1 MDILFCKIRRGNRK
15 SPDNG
20 QGKERLDEM
29 NLTGKRVYHR
39 KFGDGIIT
47 EQKETTIAVAF
58 WNETK
63 MFSYP
68 DCFQTFL
75 EILDTDLKEEIQEEV
90 SHHEHTETAE
100 KKQRINELQTSIS
113 SNRHREKDKSVQI
126 KPFASVA
133 DFCQAYRMAL
143 SAEISFIRMTGGKH
157 ILLQEGKRIGRDNGQ
172 FVYLFESEDELNY
185 PEGTPVTI
193 WKGQS
198 QISGKILNC
207 EAFSVYVI
215 SELDLGAEVEMLNIS
230 AEACYLLQSV
240 SERLM
245 DLSLEPS
252 EIAQNLICNGWK
264 EIDYRNSD
272 IAKGQETAVRMS
284 LEQPITFVW
293 GPPGTG
299 KTQTLAKIAW
309 AHIDK
314 GERVLMLSYSNV
326 SVDGAILRVASL
338 KNEVFLG
345 QLVRYGFPK
354 DKRISEHPYLS
365 SYNLAINNYPDLLKR
380 RTQLQAEKKRLEK
393 NDPKLIQVEKELN
406 EIRRELRTAESQCVR
421 NAKFVATTV
430 SKAIVDKEIRNGSFD
445 VVIFDEAS
453 MATIPQIA
461 YAAKLARKN
470 FVCMGDFRQ
479 LPPIVQSS
487 KESPL
492 NADIF
497 QYCGITQ
504 AVDQGSNHKWLC
516 LLDTQYRM
524 HPEIADFA
532 GRSIYNGLLKSA
544 NGMTEKREKTVM
556 AEPFAG
562 RAMEF
567 VDLSGTMS
575 TCIKSSDDSHANV
588 LSAFVTF
595 SLALKAAQ
603 TQEVGIITPYH
614 AQSRLL
620 HAMVRDVNELEAL
633 PHTIKCATV
642 HQFQGSEED
651 VIVYDAVDCYRLP
664 FPGALIASTAGRY
677 ADRLFNVAMTRSK
690 GKFICVANG
699 SFMRNKG
706 MSENLM
712 FMQMLKSYRAT
723 APMIPE
729 IIRPDDDLEKYYFDF
744 VEKENQVDEF
754 IKDLATARREIRIDI
769 PDSPANSDINT
780 TRIAQALAEAQSR
793 GVKVFVR
800 SESKKNLHPTLKYF
814 AVENHYLTDP
824 VSLIDKTVTWFGMP
838 ESAACFK
845 IEGRTSAI
853 NNRPCIRF
861 WGTHTAKILYGLL
874 EMSQVMDQAKTVE
887 KDAQGTLITD
897 KLSDYV
903 LAHKKCPVCGKPMQL
918 KKSRNQ
924 KYFLSCSGYPSCK
937 HTEFVETEFVEEY
950 FYHKGNKN
958 GMLCPRCGCSLEAR
972 ISRYGIYVQCCGGK
986 RHKYGLD
993 EI

>member
-1 MDILFCKIRRGNRK
+1 MFCKIRQGNRK

-29 NLTGKRVYHR
+29 DLTGKRVHHR
-39 KFGDGIIT
+39 SFGDGVIT
-47 EQKETTIAVAF
+47 EQKKTTIVVTFRDGA
-58 WNETK
+58 K

-68 DCFQTFL
+68 GCFQTYL
-75 EILDTDLKEEIQEEV
+75 KILDTDLKEDVQEVV
-90 SHHEHTETAE
+90 SQHEHAETAE
-100 KKQRINELQTSIS
+100 RKQRINELQTSIS
-113 SNRHREKDKSVQI
+113 SNRRQEKDKSVQI

-172 FVYLFESEDELNY
+172 FVYLLESEDELNY

-207 EAFSVYVI
+207 EAFSVYLI

-240 SERLM
+240 PERLM

-252 EIAQNLICNGWK
+252 EIAQDLICNGLK

-314 GERVLMLSYSNV
+314 GEHVLMLSYSNV
-326 SVDGAILRVASL
+326 SVDGAILRVTSL
-338 KNEVFLG
+338 KNDVFPG

-406 EIRRELRTAESQCVR
+406 EIRRELRAAESQCVR

-430 SKAIVDKEIRNGSFD
+430 SKAIVDKEIRNGAFD

-603 TQEVGIITPYH
+603 TQKVGIITPYH

-633 PHTIKCATV
+633 PHAIKCATV

-664 FPGALIASTAGRY
+664 FPGALIASTAGLY

-754 IKDLATARREIRIDI
+754 IKDLATARREVRIDI

-800 SESKKNLHPTLKYF
+800 AESKKNLHPTLKYF

-824 VSLIDKTVTWFGMP
+824 IALIDKTVTWFGMP

-845 IEGRTSAI
+845 IEGRASAI

-887 KDAQGTLITD
+887 KDAQGNLITD

-903 LAHKKCPVCGKPMQL
+903 LAHKKCPVCGKTMQL

>member
-1 MDILFCKIRRGNRK
+1 MFCKIRQGNRK

-29 NLTGKRVYHR
+29 DLTGKRVHHR
-39 KFGDGIIT
+39 SFGDGVIT
-47 EQKETTIAVAF
+47 EQKKTTIVVTFRDGA
-58 WNETK
+58 K

-68 DCFQTFL
+68 GCFQTYL
-75 EILDTDLKEEIQEEV
+75 KILDTDLKEDVQEVV
-90 SHHEHTETAE
+90 SQHEHAETAE
-100 KKQRINELQTSIS
+100 RKQRINELQTSIS
-113 SNRHREKDKSVQI
+113 SNRRREKDKSVQI

-172 FVYLFESEDELNY
+172 FVYLLESEDELNY

-207 EAFSVYVI
+207 EAFSVYLI

-252 EIAQNLICNGWK
+252 EIAQDLIRNGLK

-326 SVDGAILRVASL
+326 SVDGAILRVTSL
-338 KNEVFLG
+338 KNDVFPG

-365 SYNLAINNYPDLLKR
+365 SYNLAINNYPDRLKR
-380 RTQLQAEKKRLEK
+380 RTQLQAEKKSLEK

-406 EIRRELRTAESQCVR
+406 EIRRELRAAESQCVR

-430 SKAIVDKEIRNGSFD
+430 SKAIVDKEIRNGAFD

-633 PHTIKCATV
+633 PHAIKCATV

-754 IKDLATARREIRIDI
+754 IKDLATARREVRIDI

-800 SESKKNLHPTLKYF
+800 AESKKNLHPTLKYF

-824 VSLIDKTVTWFGMP
+824 IALIDKTVTWFGMP

-887 KDAQGTLITD
+887 KDAQGNLITD

-958 GMLCPRCGCSLEAR
+958 GMLCPRCGCSLEAK

>member
-1 MDILFCKIRRGNRK
+1 MD
-15 SPDNG
+15 
-20 QGKERLDEM
+20 
-29 NLTGKRVYHR
+29 LTGKRVHHR
-39 KFGDGIIT
+39 SFGDGVIT
-47 EQKETTIAVAF
+47 EQKKTTIVVTFRDGA
-58 WNETK
+58 K

-68 DCFQTFL
+68 GCFQTYL
-75 EILDTDLKEEIQEEV
+75 KILDTDLKEDVQEVV
-90 SHHEHTETAE
+90 SQHEHAETAE
-100 KKQRINELQTSIS
+100 RKQRINELQTSIS
-113 SNRHREKDKSVQI
+113 SNRRQEKDKSVQI

-157 ILLQEGKRIGRDNGQ
+157 ILLQEGKRIGRDNGR
-172 FVYLFESEDELNY
+172 FVYLLESEDELNY

-198 QISGKILNC
+198 QISGKILNG
-207 EAFSVYVI
+207 EAFSVYLI
-215 SELDLGAEVEMLNIS
+215 SELDLGAEVEMLDIS

-252 EIAQNLICNGWK
+252 EIAQDLICNGLK

-326 SVDGAILRVASL
+326 SVDGAILRVTSL
-338 KNEVFLG
+338 KNDVFPG

-354 DKRISEHPYLS
+354 DKKISEHPYLS

-430 SKAIVDKEIRNGSFD
+430 SKAIVDKEIRNGAFD

-633 PHTIKCATV
+633 PHAIKCATV

-712 FMQMLKSYRAT
+712 FMQMLKSYRTT

-729 IIRPDDDLEKYYFDF
+729 IICPNDDLEKYYFDF

-754 IKDLATARREIRIDI
+754 IKDLATARREVRIDI

-800 SESKKNLHPTLKYF
+800 AESKKNLHPTLKYF

-824 VSLIDKTVTWFGMP
+824 IALIDKTVTWFGMP

-874 EMSQVMDQAKTVE
+874 EMSHVMDQAKTVE
-887 KDAQGTLITD
+887 KDAQGNLITD

-958 GMLCPRCGCSLEAR
+958 GMLCPRCGCSLEAK

>member
-1 MDILFCKIRRGNRK
+1 MFCKIRQGNRK

-29 NLTGKRVYHR
+29 DLTGKRVHHR
-39 KFGDGIIT
+39 SFGDGVIT
-47 EQKETTIAVAF
+47 EQKKTTIVVTFRDGA
-58 WNETK
+58 K

-68 DCFQTFL
+68 GCFQTYL
-75 EILDTDLKEEIQEEV
+75 KILDTDLKEDVQEVV
-90 SHHEHTETAE
+90 SQHEHAETAE
-100 KKQRINELQTSIS
+100 RKQRINELQTSIS
-113 SNRHREKDKSVQI
+113 LNRRQEKDKSVQI

-172 FVYLFESEDELNY
+172 FVYLLESEDELNY

-207 EAFSVYVI
+207 EAFSVYLI

-252 EIAQNLICNGWK
+252 EIAQDLICNGLK

-326 SVDGAILRVASL
+326 SVDGAILRVTSL
-338 KNEVFLG
+338 KNDVFPG

-406 EIRRELRTAESQCVR
+406 EIRRELRAAESQCVR

-430 SKAIVDKEIRNGSFD
+430 SKAIVDKEIRNGAFD

-633 PHTIKCATV
+633 PHAIKCATV

-729 IIRPDDDLEKYYFDF
+729 IIRPNDDLEKYYFDF

-754 IKDLATARREIRIDI
+754 IKDLATARREVRIDI

-800 SESKKNLHPTLKYF
+800 AESKKNLHPTLKYF

-824 VSLIDKTVTWFGMP
+824 IALIDKTVTWFGMP

-887 KDAQGTLITD
+887 KDAQGNLITD

-958 GMLCPRCGCSLEAR
+958 GMLCPRCGCSLEAK

>member
-1 MDILFCKIRRGNRK
+1 MD
-15 SPDNG
+15 
-20 QGKERLDEM
+20 
-29 NLTGKRVYHR
+29 LTGKRVHHR
-39 KFGDGIIT
+39 SFGDGVIT
-47 EQKETTIAVAF
+47 EQKKTTIVVTFRDGA
-58 WNETK
+58 K

-68 DCFQTFL
+68 GCFQTYL
-75 EILDTDLKEEIQEEV
+75 KILDTDLKEDVQEVV
-90 SHHEHTETAE
+90 SQHEHAETAE
-100 KKQRINELQTSIS
+100 RKQRINELQTSIS
-113 SNRHREKDKSVQI
+113 SNRRQEKDKSVQI

-172 FVYLFESEDELNY
+172 FVYLLESEDELNY

-207 EAFSVYVI
+207 EAFSVYLI

-252 EIAQNLICNGWK
+252 EIAQDLICNGLK

-326 SVDGAILRVASL
+326 SVDGAILRVTSL
-338 KNEVFLG
+338 KNDVFPG

-406 EIRRELRTAESQCVR
+406 EIRRELRAAESQCVR

-430 SKAIVDKEIRNGSFD
+430 SKAIVDKEIRNGAFD

-544 NGMTEKREKTVM
+544 DGMTEKREKTVM

-633 PHTIKCATV
+633 PHAIKCATV

-729 IIRPDDDLEKYYFDF
+729 IIRPNDDLEKYYFDF

-754 IKDLATARREIRIDI
+754 IKDLATARREVRIDI

-800 SESKKNLHPTLKYF
+800 AESKKNLHPTLKYF

-824 VSLIDKTVTWFGMP
+824 IALIDKTVTWFGMP

-887 KDAQGTLITD
+887 KDAQGNLITD

-958 GMLCPRCGCSLEAR
+958 GMLCPRCGCSLEAK

>member
-1 MDILFCKIRRGNRK
+1 MFCKIRQGNRK

-29 NLTGKRVYHR
+29 DLTGKRVHHR
-39 KFGDGIIT
+39 SFGDGVIT
-47 EQKETTIAVAF
+47 EQKKTTIVVTFRDGA
-58 WNETK
+58 K

-68 DCFQTFL
+68 GCFQTYL
-75 EILDTDLKEEIQEEV
+75 KILDTDLKEDVQEVV
-90 SHHEHTETAE
+90 SQHEHAETAE
-100 KKQRINELQTSIS
+100 RKQRINELQTSIS
-113 SNRHREKDKSVQI
+113 SNRRQEKDKSVQI

-172 FVYLFESEDELNY
+172 FVYLLESEDELNY

-207 EAFSVYVI
+207 EAFSVYLI

-252 EIAQNLICNGWK
+252 GIAQDLICNGLK

-326 SVDGAILRVASL
+326 SVDGAILRVTSL
-338 KNEVFLG
+338 KNDVFPG

-406 EIRRELRTAESQCVR
+406 EIRRELRAAESQCVR

-430 SKAIVDKEIRNGSFD
+430 SKAIVDKEIRNGAFD

-633 PHTIKCATV
+633 PHAIKCATV

-729 IIRPDDDLEKYYFDF
+729 IIRPNDDLEKYYFDF

-754 IKDLATARREIRIDI
+754 IKDLATARREVRIDI

-780 TRIAQALAEAQSR
+780 TRIAQALAEAQSC

-800 SESKKNLHPTLKYF
+800 AESKKNLHPMLKYF

-824 VSLIDKTVTWFGMP
+824 IALIDKTVTWFGMP

-887 KDAQGTLITD
+887 KDAQGNLITD

-958 GMLCPRCGCSLEAR
+958 GMLCPRCGCSLEAK

>member
-1 MDILFCKIRRGNRK
+1 MD
-15 SPDNG
+15 
-20 QGKERLDEM
+20 
-29 NLTGKRVYHR
+29 LTGKRVHHR
-39 KFGDGIIT
+39 SFGDGVIT
-47 EQKETTIAVAF
+47 EQKKTTIVVTFRDGA
-58 WNETK
+58 K

-68 DCFQTFL
+68 GCFQTYL
-75 EILDTDLKEEIQEEV
+75 KILDTDLKEDVQEVV
-90 SHHEHTETAE
+90 SQHEHAETAE
-100 KKQRINELQTSIS
+100 RKQRINELQTSIS
-113 SNRHREKDKSVQI
+113 SNRRQEKDKSVQI

-172 FVYLFESEDELNY
+172 FVYLLESEDELNY

-207 EAFSVYVI
+207 EAFSVYLI

-252 EIAQNLICNGWK
+252 EIAQDLICNGLK

-326 SVDGAILRVASL
+326 SVDGAILRVTSL
-338 KNEVFLG
+338 KNDVFPG

-406 EIRRELRTAESQCVR
+406 EIRRELRAAESQCVR

-430 SKAIVDKEIRNGSFD
+430 SKAIVDKEIRNGAFD

-633 PHTIKCATV
+633 PHAIKCATV

-729 IIRPDDDLEKYYFDF
+729 IIRPNDDLEKYYFDF

-754 IKDLATARREIRIDI
+754 IKDLATARREVRIDI

-800 SESKKNLHPTLKYF
+800 AESKKNLHPTLKYF

-824 VSLIDKTVTWFGMP
+824 VALIDKTVTWFGMP

-845 IEGRTSAI
+845 IEGRISAI

-887 KDAQGTLITD
+887 KDAQGNLITD

-958 GMLCPRCGCSLEAR
+958 GMLCPRCGCSLEAK

>member
-1 MDILFCKIRRGNRK
+1 MD
-15 SPDNG
+15 
-20 QGKERLDEM
+20 
-29 NLTGKRVYHR
+29 LTGKRVHHR
-39 KFGDGIIT
+39 SFGDGVIT
-47 EQKETTIAVAF
+47 EQKKTTIVVTFRDGA
-58 WNETK
+58 K

-68 DCFQTFL
+68 GCFQTYL
-75 EILDTDLKEEIQEEV
+75 KILDTDLKEDVQEVV
-90 SHHEHTETAE
+90 SQHEHAETAE
-100 KKQRINELQTSIS
+100 RKQRINELQTSIS
-113 SNRHREKDKSVQI
+113 SNRRQEKDKSVQI

-172 FVYLFESEDELNY
+172 FVYLLESEDELNY

-207 EAFSVYVI
+207 EAFSVYLI

-252 EIAQNLICNGWK
+252 EIAQDLICNGLK

-326 SVDGAILRVASL
+326 SVDGAILRVTSL
-338 KNEVFLG
+338 KNDVFPG

-406 EIRRELRTAESQCVR
+406 EIRRELRAAESQCVR

-430 SKAIVDKEIRNGSFD
+430 SKAIVDKEIRNGAFD

-575 TCIKSSDDSHANV
+575 TCTKSSDDSHANV

-633 PHTIKCATV
+633 PHAIKCATV

-729 IIRPDDDLEKYYFDF
+729 IIRPNDDLEKYYFDF

-754 IKDLATARREIRIDI
+754 IKDLATARREVRIDI

-800 SESKKNLHPTLKYF
+800 AESKKNLHPTLKYF

-824 VSLIDKTVTWFGMP
+824 IALIDKTVTWFGMP

-887 KDAQGTLITD
+887 KDAQGNLITD

-958 GMLCPRCGCSLEAR
+958 GMLCPRCGCSLEAK

>member
-1 MDILFCKIRRGNRK
+1 MFCKIRQDNRK

-29 NLTGKRVYHR
+29 DLTGKRVHHR
-39 KFGDGIIT
+39 SFGDGVIT
-47 EQKETTIAVAF
+47 EQKKTTIVVTFRDGA
-58 WNETK
+58 K

-68 DCFQTFL
+68 GCFQTYL
-75 EILDTDLKEEIQEEV
+75 KILDTDLKEDVQEVV
-90 SHHEHTETAE
+90 SQHEHAKTAE
-100 KKQRINELQTSIS
+100 RKQRINELQTSIS
-113 SNRHREKDKSVQI
+113 SNRRQEKDKSVQI

-157 ILLQEGKRIGRDNGQ
+157 IFLQEGKRIGRDNGQ
-172 FVYLFESEDELNY
+172 FVYLLESEDELNY

-207 EAFSVYVI
+207 EAFSVYLI

-252 EIAQNLICNGWK
+252 EIAQDLICNGLK

-326 SVDGAILRVASL
+326 SVDGAILRVTSL
-338 KNEVFLG
+338 KNDVFPG

-406 EIRRELRTAESQCVR
+406 EIRRELRAAESQCVR

-430 SKAIVDKEIRNGSFD
+430 SKAIVDKEIRNGAFD

-461 YAAKLARKN
+461 YAAKLARRN

-633 PHTIKCATV
+633 PHAIKCATV

-729 IIRPDDDLEKYYFDF
+729 IIRPNDDLEKYYFDF

-754 IKDLATARREIRIDI
+754 IKDLATARREVRIDI

-800 SESKKNLHPTLKYF
+800 AESKKNLHPTLKYF

-824 VSLIDKTVTWFGMP
+824 IALIDKTVTWFGMP

-845 IEGRTSAI
+845 IEGRISAI

-887 KDAQGTLITD
+887 KDAQGNLITD

-958 GMLCPRCGCSLEAR
+958 GMLCPRCGCSLEAK

>member
-1 MDILFCKIRRGNRK
+1 MD
-15 SPDNG
+15 
-20 QGKERLDEM
+20 
-29 NLTGKRVYHR
+29 LTGKRVHHR
-39 KFGDGIIT
+39 SFGDGVIT
-47 EQKETTIAVAF
+47 EQKKTTIVVTFRDGA
-58 WNETK
+58 K

-68 DCFQTFL
+68 GCFQTYL
-75 EILDTDLKEEIQEEV
+75 KILDTDLKEDVQEVV
-90 SHHEHTETAE
+90 SQHEHAETAE
-100 KKQRINELQTSIS
+100 RKQRINELQTSIS
-113 SNRHREKDKSVQI
+113 SNRRQEKDKSVQI

-172 FVYLFESEDELNY
+172 FVYLLESEDELNY
-185 PEGTPVTI
+185 PEETPVTI

-207 EAFSVYVI
+207 EAFSVYLI

-252 EIAQNLICNGWK
+252 EIAQDLICNGLK

-326 SVDGAILRVASL
+326 SVDGAILRVTSL
-338 KNEVFLG
+338 KNDVFPG

-406 EIRRELRTAESQCVR
+406 EIRRELRAAESQCVR

-430 SKAIVDKEIRNGSFD
+430 SKAIVDKEIRNGAFD

-633 PHTIKCATV
+633 PHAIKCATV

-729 IIRPDDDLEKYYFDF
+729 IIRPNDDLEKYYFDF

-754 IKDLATARREIRIDI
+754 IKDLATARREVRIDI

-800 SESKKNLHPTLKYF
+800 AESKKNLHPTLKYF

-824 VSLIDKTVTWFGMP
+824 IALIDKTVTWFGMP

-887 KDAQGTLITD
+887 KDAQGNLITD

-958 GMLCPRCGCSLEAR
+958 GMLCPRCGCSLEAK

>member
-1 MDILFCKIRRGNRK
+1 
-15 SPDNG
+15 
-20 QGKERLDEM
+20 
-29 NLTGKRVYHR
+29 
-39 KFGDGIIT
+39 
-47 EQKETTIAVAF
+47 
-58 WNETK
+58 

-68 DCFQTFL
+68 GCFQTYL
-75 EILDTDLKEEIQEEV
+75 KILDTDLKEDVQEVV
-90 SHHEHTETAE
+90 SQHEHAETAE
-100 KKQRINELQTSIS
+100 RKQRINELQTSIS
-113 SNRHREKDKSVQI
+113 SNRRQEKDKSVQI

-172 FVYLFESEDELNY
+172 FVYLLESEDELNY

-207 EAFSVYVI
+207 EAFSVYLI
-215 SELDLGAEVEMLNIS
+215 SELDLGAEVEMLDIS

-252 EIAQNLICNGWK
+252 EIAQDLICNGLK

-326 SVDGAILRVASL
+326 SVDGAILRVTSL
-338 KNEVFLG
+338 KNDVFPG

-430 SKAIVDKEIRNGSFD
+430 SKAIVDKEIRNGAFD

-633 PHTIKCATV
+633 PHAIKCATV

-754 IKDLATARREIRIDI
+754 IKDLATARREVRIDI

-800 SESKKNLHPTLKYF
+800 AESKKNLHPTLKYF

-824 VSLIDKTVTWFGMP
+824 VTLIDKTVTWFGMP

-887 KDAQGTLITD
+887 KDAQGNLITD

-958 GMLCPRCGCSLEAR
+958 GMLCPRCGCSLEAK

>member
-1 MDILFCKIRRGNRK
+1 MD
-15 SPDNG
+15 
-20 QGKERLDEM
+20 
-29 NLTGKRVYHR
+29 LTGKRVHHR
-39 KFGDGIIT
+39 SFGDGVIT
-47 EQKETTIAVAF
+47 EQKKTTIVVTFRDGA
-58 WNETK
+58 K

-68 DCFQTFL
+68 GCFQTYL
-75 EILDTDLKEEIQEEV
+75 KILDTDLKEDVQEVV
-90 SHHEHTETAE
+90 SQHEHAETAE
-100 KKQRINELQTSIS
+100 RKQRINELQTSIS
-113 SNRHREKDKSVQI
+113 SNRRQEKDKSVQI

-172 FVYLFESEDELNY
+172 FVYLLESEDELNY

-207 EAFSVYVI
+207 EAFSVYLI

-252 EIAQNLICNGWK
+252 EIAQDLICNGLK

-326 SVDGAILRVASL
+326 SVDGAILRVTSL
-338 KNEVFLG
+338 KNDVFPG

-406 EIRRELRTAESQCVR
+406 EIRRELRAAESQCVR

-430 SKAIVDKEIRNGSFD
+430 SKAIVDKEIRNGAFD

-562 RAMEF
+562 HAMEF

-729 IIRPDDDLEKYYFDF
+729 IIRPDDDLEKYYLDF

-754 IKDLATARREIRIDI
+754 IKDLATARREVRIDI

-800 SESKKNLHPTLKYF
+800 AESKKNLHPTLKYF

-824 VSLIDKTVTWFGMP
+824 VALIDKTVTWFGMP

-887 KDAQGTLITD
+887 KDAQGNLITD

-958 GMLCPRCGCSLEAR
+958 GMLCPRCGCSLEAK

>member
-1 MDILFCKIRRGNRK
+1 MFCKIRQGNRK

-29 NLTGKRVYHR
+29 DLTGKRVHHR
-39 KFGDGIIT
+39 SFGDGVIT
-47 EQKETTIAVAF
+47 EQKKTTIVMTFRDGA
-58 WNETK
+58 K

-68 DCFQTFL
+68 GCFQTYL
-75 EILDTDLKEEIQEEV
+75 KILDTDLKEDVQEVV
-90 SHHEHTETAE
+90 SQHEHAETAE
-100 KKQRINELQTSIS
+100 RKQRINELQTSIS
-113 SNRHREKDKSVQI
+113 SNRRQEKDKSVQI

-172 FVYLFESEDELNY
+172 FVYLLESEDELNY

-198 QISGKILNC
+198 QVSGKILNC
-207 EAFSVYVI
+207 EAFSVYLI

-252 EIAQNLICNGWK
+252 EIAQDLICNGLK

-326 SVDGAILRVASL
+326 SVDGAILRVTSL
-338 KNEVFLG
+338 KNDVFPG

-393 NDPKLIQVEKELN
+393 NDPKLIQVEKEFN
-406 EIRRELRTAESQCVR
+406 EIRRELRAAESQCVR

-430 SKAIVDKEIRNGSFD
+430 SKAIVDKEIRNGAFD

-633 PHTIKCATV
+633 PHAIKCATV

-729 IIRPDDDLEKYYFDF
+729 IIRPNDDLEKYYFDF

-754 IKDLATARREIRIDI
+754 IKDLATARREVRIDI

-800 SESKKNLHPTLKYF
+800 AESKKNLHPTLKYF

-824 VSLIDKTVTWFGMP
+824 IALIDKTVTWFGMP

-887 KDAQGTLITD
+887 KDAQGNLITD

-958 GMLCPRCGCSLEAR
+958 GMLCPRCGCSLEAK

>member
-1 MDILFCKIRRGNRK
+1 MFCKIRQGNRK

-29 NLTGKRVYHR
+29 DLTGKRVHHR
-39 KFGDGIIT
+39 SFGDGVIT
-47 EQKETTIAVAF
+47 EQKKTTIVVTFRDGA
-58 WNETK
+58 K

-68 DCFQTFL
+68 GCFQTYL
-75 EILDTDLKEEIQEEV
+75 KILDTDLKEDVQEVV
-90 SHHEHTETAE
+90 SQHEHAETAE
-100 KKQRINELQTSIS
+100 RKQRINELQTSIS
-113 SNRHREKDKSVQI
+113 SNRRQEKDKSVQI
-126 KPFASVA
+126 KPFAPVA

-172 FVYLFESEDELNY
+172 FVYLLESEDELNY

-207 EAFSVYVI
+207 EAFSVYLI

-252 EIAQNLICNGWK
+252 EIAQDLICNGLK

-272 IAKGQETAVRMS
+272 IAKGQEIAVRMS

-299 KTQTLAKIAW
+299 KTQTLAEIAW

-326 SVDGAILRVASL
+326 SVDGAILRVTSL
-338 KNEVFLG
+338 KNDVFPG

-406 EIRRELRTAESQCVR
+406 EIRRELRAAESQCVR

-633 PHTIKCATV
+633 PHAIKCATV

-729 IIRPDDDLEKYYFDF
+729 IIRPNDDLEKYYFDF

-754 IKDLATARREIRIDI
+754 IKDLATARREVRIDI

-800 SESKKNLHPTLKYF
+800 AESKKNLHPTLKYF

-824 VSLIDKTVTWFGMP
+824 IALIDKTVTWFGMP

-887 KDAQGTLITD
+887 KDAQGNLITD

-958 GMLCPRCGCSLEAR
+958 GMLCPRCGCSLEAK

>member
-1 MDILFCKIRRGNRK
+1 MFCKIRQGNRK

-29 NLTGKRVYHR
+29 DLTGKRVHHR
-39 KFGDGIIT
+39 SFGDGVIT
-47 EQKETTIAVAF
+47 EQKKTTIVVTFRDGA
-58 WNETK
+58 K

-68 DCFQTFL
+68 GCFQTYL
-75 EILDTDLKEEIQEEV
+75 KILDTDLKEDVQEVV
-90 SHHEHTETAE
+90 SQHEHAETAE
-100 KKQRINELQTSIS
+100 RKQRINELQTSIS
-113 SNRHREKDKSVQI
+113 SNRRQEKDKSVQI

-157 ILLQEGKRIGRDNGQ
+157 ILLQEGKRIGRDNGR
-172 FVYLFESEDELNY
+172 FVYLLESEDELNY

-198 QISGKILNC
+198 QISGKILNG
-207 EAFSVYVI
+207 EAFSVYLI
-215 SELDLGAEVEMLNIS
+215 SELDLGAEVEMLDIS

-252 EIAQNLICNGWK
+252 EIAQDLICNGLK

-326 SVDGAILRVASL
+326 SVDGAILRVTSL
-338 KNEVFLG
+338 KNDVFPG

-430 SKAIVDKEIRNGSFD
+430 SKAIVDKEIRNGAFD

-633 PHTIKCATV
+633 PHAIKCATV

-712 FMQMLKSYRAT
+712 FMQMLKSYRTT

-729 IIRPDDDLEKYYFDF
+729 IICPNDDLEKYYFDF

-754 IKDLATARREIRIDI
+754 IKDLATARREVRIDI

-800 SESKKNLHPTLKYF
+800 AESKKNLHPTLKYF

-824 VSLIDKTVTWFGMP
+824 IALIDKTVTWFGMP

-861 WGTHTAKILYGLL
+861 WGTRTAKILYGLL
-874 EMSQVMDQAKTVE
+874 EMSHVMDQAKTVE
-887 KDAQGTLITD
+887 KDAQGNLITD

-958 GMLCPRCGCSLEAR
+958 GMLCPRCGCSLEAK

>member
-1 MDILFCKIRRGNRK
+1 MD
-15 SPDNG
+15 
-20 QGKERLDEM
+20 
-29 NLTGKRVYHR
+29 LTGKRVHHR
-39 KFGDGIIT
+39 SFGDGVIT
-47 EQKETTIAVAF
+47 EQKKTTIVVTFRDEA
-58 WNETK
+58 K

-68 DCFQTFL
+68 DCFQTYL
-75 EILDTDLKEEIQEEV
+75 KILDTDLKEDVQEVV
-90 SHHEHTETAE
+90 SQHEHAETAE
-100 KKQRINELQTSIS
+100 RKQRINELQTSIS
-113 SNRHREKDKSVQI
+113 SNRRQEKDKSVQI

-172 FVYLFESEDELNY
+172 FVYLLESEDELNY

-207 EAFSVYVI
+207 EAFSVYLI

-252 EIAQNLICNGWK
+252 EIAQDLICNGLK

-326 SVDGAILRVASL
+326 SVDGAILRVTSL
-338 KNEVFLG
+338 KNDVFPG

-406 EIRRELRTAESQCVR
+406 EIRRELRAAESQCVR

-430 SKAIVDKEIRNGSFD
+430 SKAIVDKEIRNGAFD

-633 PHTIKCATV
+633 PHAIKCATV

-729 IIRPDDDLEKYYFDF
+729 IIRPNDDLEKYYFDF

-754 IKDLATARREIRIDI
+754 IKDLATARREVRIDI

-800 SESKKNLHPTLKYF
+800 AESKKNLHPTLKYF

-824 VSLIDKTVTWFGMP
+824 VTLIDKTVTWFGMP

-887 KDAQGTLITD
+887 KDAQGNLITD

-958 GMLCPRCGCSLEAR
+958 GMLCPRCGCSLEAK

>member
-1 MDILFCKIRRGNRK
+1 MFCKIRQGNRK

-29 NLTGKRVYHR
+29 DLTGKRVHHR
-39 KFGDGIIT
+39 SFGDGVIT
-47 EQKETTIAVAF
+47 EQKKTTIVVTFRDGA
-58 WNETK
+58 K

-68 DCFQTFL
+68 GCFQTYL
-75 EILDTDLKEEIQEEV
+75 KILDTDLKEDVQEVV
-90 SHHEHTETAE
+90 SQHEHAETAE
-100 KKQRINELQTSIS
+100 RKQRINELQTSIS
-113 SNRHREKDKSVQI
+113 SNRRQEKDKSVQI

-157 ILLQEGKRIGRDNGQ
+157 ILLQEGKRIGRDNGR
-172 FVYLFESEDELNY
+172 FVYLLESEDELNY

-198 QISGKILNC
+198 QISGKILNG
-207 EAFSVYVI
+207 EAFSVYLI
-215 SELDLGAEVEMLNIS
+215 SELDLGAEVEMLDIS

-252 EIAQNLICNGWK
+252 EIAQDLICNGLK

-326 SVDGAILRVASL
+326 SVDGAILRVTSL
-338 KNEVFLG
+338 KNDVFPG

-430 SKAIVDKEIRNGSFD
+430 SKAIVDKEIRNGAFD

-633 PHTIKCATV
+633 PHAIKCATV

-712 FMQMLKSYRAT
+712 FMQMLKSYRTT

-729 IIRPDDDLEKYYFDF
+729 IICPNDDLEKYYFDF
-744 VEKENQVDEF
+744 VEKENQVDGF
-754 IKDLATARREIRIDI
+754 IKDLATARREVRIDI

-800 SESKKNLHPTLKYF
+800 AESKKNLHPTLKYF

-824 VSLIDKTVTWFGMP
+824 IALIDKTVTWFGMP

-874 EMSQVMDQAKTVE
+874 EMSHVMDQAKTVE
-887 KDAQGTLITD
+887 KDAQGNLITD

-958 GMLCPRCGCSLEAR
+958 GMLCPRCGCSLEAK

>member
-1 MDILFCKIRRGNRK
+1 MFCKIRQGNRK

-29 NLTGKRVYHR
+29 DLTGKRVHHR
-39 KFGDGIIT
+39 SFGDGVIT
-47 EQKETTIAVAF
+47 EQKKTTIVVTF
-58 WNETK
+58 RDGSK

-68 DCFQTFL
+68 GCFQTYL
-75 EILDTDLKEEIQEEV
+75 KILDTDLKEDVQEVV
-90 SHHEHTETAE
+90 SQHEHAETAE
-100 KKQRINELQTSIS
+100 RKQRINELQTSIS
-113 SNRHREKDKSVQI
+113 SNRRQEKDKSVQI

-172 FVYLFESEDELNY
+172 FVYLLESEDELNY

-207 EAFSVYVI
+207 EAFSVYLI

-252 EIAQNLICNGWK
+252 EIAQNLICNGLK

-326 SVDGAILRVASL
+326 SVDGAILRVTSL
-338 KNEVFLG
+338 KNDVFPG

-406 EIRRELRTAESQCVR
+406 EIRRELRAAESQCVR

-430 SKAIVDKEIRNGSFD
+430 SKAIVDKEIRNGAFD

-633 PHTIKCATV
+633 PHAIKCATV

-729 IIRPDDDLEKYYFDF
+729 IIRPNDDLEKYYFDF

-754 IKDLATARREIRIDI
+754 IKDLATARREVRIDI

-800 SESKKNLHPTLKYF
+800 AESKKNLHPTLKYF

-824 VSLIDKTVTWFGMP
+824 IALIDKTVTWFGMP

-874 EMSQVMDQAKTVE
+874 EMSHVMDQAKTVE
-887 KDAQGTLITD
+887 KDAQGNLITD

-958 GMLCPRCGCSLEAR
+958 GMLCPRCGCSLEAK

-993 EI
+993 GI

>member
-1 MDILFCKIRRGNRK
+1 MFCKIRQGNRK

-29 NLTGKRVYHR
+29 DLTGKRVHHR
-39 KFGDGIIT
+39 SFGDGVIT
-47 EQKETTIAVAF
+47 EQKKTTIVVTFRDGA
-58 WNETK
+58 K

-68 DCFQTFL
+68 DCFQTYL
-75 EILDTDLKEEIQEEV
+75 KILDTDLKEDVQEVV
-90 SHHEHTETAE
+90 SQHEHAETAE
-100 KKQRINELQTSIS
+100 RKQRINELQTSIS
-113 SNRHREKDKSVQI
+113 SNRRQEKDKSVQI

-172 FVYLFESEDELNY
+172 FVYLLESEDELNY

-207 EAFSVYVI
+207 EAFSVYLI

-252 EIAQNLICNGWK
+252 EIAQDLICNGLK

-326 SVDGAILRVASL
+326 SVDGAILRVTSL
-338 KNEVFLG
+338 KNDVFPG

-406 EIRRELRTAESQCVR
+406 EIRRELRAAESQCVR

-430 SKAIVDKEIRNGSFD
+430 SKAIVDKEIRNGAFD

-712 FMQMLKSYRAT
+712 FTQMLKSYRAT

-729 IIRPDDDLEKYYFDF
+729 IIRPDDDLEQYYLDF

-800 SESKKNLHPTLKYF
+800 AESKKNLHPTLKYF

-824 VSLIDKTVTWFGMP
+824 VALIDKTVTWFGMP

-845 IEGRTSAI
+845 IEGRISAI

-887 KDAQGTLITD
+887 KDAQGNLITD

-958 GMLCPRCGCSLEAR
+958 GMLCPRCGCSLEAK

>member
-1 MDILFCKIRRGNRK
+1 MFCKIRQGNRK

-29 NLTGKRVYHR
+29 DLTGKRVHHR
-39 KFGDGIIT
+39 SFGDGVIT
-47 EQKETTIAVAF
+47 EQKKTTIVVTFRDGA
-58 WNETK
+58 K

-68 DCFQTFL
+68 GCFQTYL
-75 EILDTDLKEEIQEEV
+75 KILDTDLKEDVQEVV
-90 SHHEHTETAE
+90 SQHEHAETAE
-100 KKQRINELQTSIS
+100 RKQRINELQTSIS
-113 SNRHREKDKSVQI
+113 SNRRQEKDKSVQI

-157 ILLQEGKRIGRDNGQ
+157 ILLQEGKRIGRDNGR
-172 FVYLFESEDELNY
+172 FVYLLESEDELNY

-198 QISGKILNC
+198 QISGKILNG
-207 EAFSVYVI
+207 EAFSVYLI
-215 SELDLGAEVEMLNIS
+215 SELDLGAEVEMLDIS

-252 EIAQNLICNGWK
+252 EIAQDLICNGLK

-326 SVDGAILRVASL
+326 SVDGAILRVTSL
-338 KNEVFLG
+338 KNDVFPG

-430 SKAIVDKEIRNGSFD
+430 SKAIVDKEIRNGAFD

-603 TQEVGIITPYH
+603 TQKVGIITPYH

-633 PHTIKCATV
+633 PHAIKCATV

-712 FMQMLKSYRAT
+712 FMQMLKSYRTT

-729 IIRPDDDLEKYYFDF
+729 IICPNDDLEKYYFDF

-754 IKDLATARREIRIDI
+754 IKDLATARREVRIDI

-800 SESKKNLHPTLKYF
+800 AESKKNLHPTLKYF

-824 VSLIDKTVTWFGMP
+824 IALIDKTVTWFGMP

-874 EMSQVMDQAKTVE
+874 EMSHVMDQAKTVE
-887 KDAQGTLITD
+887 KDAQGNLITD

-903 LAHKKCPVCGKPMQL
+903 LAHKKCPVCGKTMQL

-958 GMLCPRCGCSLEAR
+958 GMLCPRCGCSLEAK

>member
-1 MDILFCKIRRGNRK
+1 MD
-15 SPDNG
+15 
-20 QGKERLDEM
+20 
-29 NLTGKRVYHR
+29 LTGKRVHHR
-39 KFGDGIIT
+39 SFGDGVIT
-47 EQKETTIAVAF
+47 EQKKTTIVVTFRDGA
-58 WNETK
+58 K

-68 DCFQTFL
+68 GCFQTYL
-75 EILDTDLKEEIQEEV
+75 KILDTDLKEDVQEVV
-90 SHHEHTETAE
+90 SQHEHAETAE
-100 KKQRINELQTSIS
+100 RKQRINELQTSIS
-113 SNRHREKDKSVQI
+113 SNRRQEKDKSVQI

-172 FVYLFESEDELNY
+172 FVYLLESEDELNY

-207 EAFSVYVI
+207 EAFSVYLI

-252 EIAQNLICNGWK
+252 EIAQDLICNGLK

-272 IAKGQETAVRMS
+272 IAKGQEIAVRMS

-299 KTQTLAKIAW
+299 KTQTLAEIAW

-326 SVDGAILRVASL
+326 SVDGAILRVTSL
-338 KNEVFLG
+338 KNDVFPG

-406 EIRRELRTAESQCVR
+406 EIRRELRAAESQCVR

-614 AQSRLL
+614 AQSRFL

-633 PHTIKCATV
+633 PHAIKCATV

-729 IIRPDDDLEKYYFDF
+729 IIRPNDDLEKYYFDF

-754 IKDLATARREIRIDI
+754 IKDLATARREVRIDI

-800 SESKKNLHPTLKYF
+800 AESKKNLHPTLKYF

-824 VSLIDKTVTWFGMP
+824 IALIDKTVTWFGMP

-887 KDAQGTLITD
+887 KDAQGNLITD

-958 GMLCPRCGCSLEAR
+958 GMLCPRCGCSLEAK

>member
-1 MDILFCKIRRGNRK
+1 MFCKIRQDNRK

-29 NLTGKRVYHR
+29 DLTGKRVHHR
-39 KFGDGIIT
+39 SFGDGVIT
-47 EQKETTIAVAF
+47 EQKKTTIVVTFRDGA
-58 WNETK
+58 K

-68 DCFQTFL
+68 GCFQTYL
-75 EILDTDLKEEIQEEV
+75 KILDTDLKEDVQEVV
-90 SHHEHTETAE
+90 SQHEHAETAE
-100 KKQRINELQTSIS
+100 RKQRINELQTSIS
-113 SNRHREKDKSVQI
+113 SNRRQEKDKSVQI

-172 FVYLFESEDELNY
+172 FVYLLESEDELNY

-207 EAFSVYVI
+207 EAFSVYLI

-252 EIAQNLICNGWK
+252 EIAQDLICNGLK

-326 SVDGAILRVASL
+326 SVDGAILRVTSL
-338 KNEVFLG
+338 KNDVFPG

-406 EIRRELRTAESQCVR
+406 EIRRELRAAESQCVR

-430 SKAIVDKEIRNGSFD
+430 SKAIVDKEIRNGAFD

-487 KESPL
+487 KESLL

-729 IIRPDDDLEKYYFDF
+729 IIRPDDDLEKYYLDF

-800 SESKKNLHPTLKYF
+800 AESKKNLHPTLKYF

-824 VSLIDKTVTWFGMP
+824 VALIDKTVTWFGMP

-845 IEGRTSAI
+845 IEGRISAI

-887 KDAQGTLITD
+887 KDAQGNLITD

-958 GMLCPRCGCSLEAR
+958 GMLCPRCGCSLEAK

>member
-1 MDILFCKIRRGNRK
+1 MD
-15 SPDNG
+15 
-20 QGKERLDEM
+20 
-29 NLTGKRVYHR
+29 LTGKRVHHR
-39 KFGDGIIT
+39 SFGDGVIT
-47 EQKETTIAVAF
+47 EQKKTTIVVTFRDGA
-58 WNETK
+58 K

-68 DCFQTFL
+68 GCFQTYL
-75 EILDTDLKEEIQEEV
+75 KILDTDLKEDVQEVV
-90 SHHEHTETAE
+90 SQHEHAETAE
-100 KKQRINELQTSIS
+100 RKQRINELQTSIS
-113 SNRHREKDKSVQI
+113 SNRRQEKDKSVQI

-172 FVYLFESEDELNY
+172 FVYLLESEDELNY

-207 EAFSVYVI
+207 EAFSVYLI

-252 EIAQNLICNGWK
+252 EIAQDLICNGLK

-326 SVDGAILRVASL
+326 SVDGAILRVTSL
-338 KNEVFLG
+338 KNDVFPG

-406 EIRRELRTAESQCVR
+406 EIRRELRAAKSQCVR

-430 SKAIVDKEIRNGSFD
+430 SKAIVDKEIRNGAYD

-633 PHTIKCATV
+633 PHAIKCATV

-729 IIRPDDDLEKYYFDF
+729 IIRPNDDLEKYYFDF

-754 IKDLATARREIRIDI
+754 IKDLATARREVRIDI

-800 SESKKNLHPTLKYF
+800 AESKKNLHPTLKYF

-824 VSLIDKTVTWFGMP
+824 IALIDKTVTWFGMP

-887 KDAQGTLITD
+887 KDAQGNLITD

-958 GMLCPRCGCSLEAR
+958 GMLCPRCGCSLEAK

-986 RHKYGLD
+986 RHKYGLY

>member
-1 MDILFCKIRRGNRK
+1 MD
-15 SPDNG
+15 
-20 QGKERLDEM
+20 
-29 NLTGKRVYHR
+29 LTGKRVHHR
-39 KFGDGIIT
+39 SFGDGVIT
-47 EQKETTIAVAF
+47 EQKKTTIVVTFRDGA
-58 WNETK
+58 K

-68 DCFQTFL
+68 DCFQTYL
-75 EILDTDLKEEIQEEV
+75 KILDTDLKEDVQEVV
-90 SHHEHTETAE
+90 SQHEHAETAE
-100 KKQRINELQTSIS
+100 RKQRINELQTSIS
-113 SNRHREKDKSVQI
+113 SNRRQEKDKSVQI

-172 FVYLFESEDELNY
+172 FVYLLESEDELNY

-207 EAFSVYVI
+207 EAFSVYLI

-252 EIAQNLICNGWK
+252 EIAQDLICNGLK

-326 SVDGAILRVASL
+326 SVDGAILRVTSL
-338 KNEVFLG
+338 KNDVFPG

-406 EIRRELRTAESQCVR
+406 EIRRELRAAESQCVR

-430 SKAIVDKEIRNGSFD
+430 SKAIVDKEIRNGAFD

-729 IIRPDDDLEKYYFDF
+729 IIRPDDDLEKYYLDF

-800 SESKKNLHPTLKYF
+800 AESKKNLHPTLKYF

-824 VSLIDKTVTWFGMP
+824 VALIDKTVTWFGMP

-887 KDAQGTLITD
+887 KDAQGNLITD

-958 GMLCPRCGCSLEAR
+958 GMLCPRCGCSLEAK

>member
-1 MDILFCKIRRGNRK
+1 
-15 SPDNG
+15 
-20 QGKERLDEM
+20 
-29 NLTGKRVYHR
+29 
-39 KFGDGIIT
+39 
-47 EQKETTIAVAF
+47 
-58 WNETK
+58 

-68 DCFQTFL
+68 GCFQTYL
-75 EILDTDLKEEIQEEV
+75 KILDTDLKEDVREV
-90 SHHEHTETAE
+90 VSQHEHAETAE
-100 KKQRINELQTSIS
+100 RKQRINELQTSIS
-113 SNRHREKDKSVQI
+113 SNRRQEKDKSVQI

-172 FVYLFESEDELNY
+172 FVYLLESEDELNY

-207 EAFSVYVI
+207 EAFSVYLI

-252 EIAQNLICNGWK
+252 EIAQDLICNGLK

-284 LEQPITFVW
+284 LEKPITFVW

-326 SVDGAILRVASL
+326 SVDGAILRVTSL
-338 KNEVFLG
+338 KNDVFPG
-345 QLVRYGFPK
+345 QFVRYGFPK

-406 EIRRELRTAESQCVR
+406 EIRRELRAAESQCVR

-430 SKAIVDKEIRNGSFD
+430 SKAIVDKEIRNGAFD

-633 PHTIKCATV
+633 PHAIKCATV

-754 IKDLATARREIRIDI
+754 IKDLATARREVRIDI

-800 SESKKNLHPTLKYF
+800 AESKKNLHPTLKYF

-824 VSLIDKTVTWFGMP
+824 IALIDKTVTWFGMP

-887 KDAQGTLITD
+887 KDEQGNLITD

-903 LAHKKCPVCGKPMQL
+903 LVHKKCPVCGKPMQL

-958 GMLCPRCGCSLEAR
+958 GMLCPRCGCSLEAK
-972 ISRYGIYVQCCGGK
+972 ISRYGIYVQCCGEK

>member
-1 MDILFCKIRRGNRK
+1 MFCKIRQGNRK

-29 NLTGKRVYHR
+29 DLTGKRVHHR
-39 KFGDGIIT
+39 SFGDGVIT
-47 EQKETTIAVAF
+47 EQKKTTIVVTFRDGA
-58 WNETK
+58 K

-68 DCFQTFL
+68 GCFQTYL
-75 EILDTDLKEEIQEEV
+75 KILDTDLKEDVQEVV
-90 SHHEHTETAE
+90 SQHEHAETAE
-100 KKQRINELQTSIS
+100 RKQRINELQTSIS
-113 SNRHREKDKSVQI
+113 SNRRQEKDKSVQI

-172 FVYLFESEDELNY
+172 FVYLLESEDELNY

-207 EAFSVYVI
+207 EAFSVYLI

-252 EIAQNLICNGWK
+252 EIAQDLICNGLK

-326 SVDGAILRVASL
+326 SVDGAILRVTSL
-338 KNEVFLG
+338 KNDVFPG

-406 EIRRELRTAESQCVR
+406 EIRRELRAAESQCVR

-430 SKAIVDKEIRNGSFD
+430 SKAIVDKEIRNGAFD

-575 TCIKSSDDSHANV
+575 TCIKSSDDSRANV

-633 PHTIKCATV
+633 PHAIKCATV

-729 IIRPDDDLEKYYFDF
+729 IIRPNDDLEKYYFDF

-754 IKDLATARREIRIDI
+754 IKDLATARREVRIDI

-800 SESKKNLHPTLKYF
+800 AESKKNLHPTLKYF

-824 VSLIDKTVTWFGMP
+824 IALIDKTVTWFGMP

-874 EMSQVMDQAKTVE
+874 EMSHVMDQAKTVE
-887 KDAQGTLITD
+887 KDAQGNLITD

-958 GMLCPRCGCSLEAR
+958 GMLCPRCGCSLEAK

>member
-1 MDILFCKIRRGNRK
+1 MD
-15 SPDNG
+15 
-20 QGKERLDEM
+20 
-29 NLTGKRVYHR
+29 LTGKRVHHR
-39 KFGDGIIT
+39 SFGDGVIT
-47 EQKETTIAVAF
+47 EQKKSTIVVTFRDGA
-58 WNETK
+58 K

-68 DCFQTFL
+68 GCFQTYL
-75 EILDTDLKEEIQEEV
+75 KILDTDLKEDVQEVV
-90 SHHEHTETAE
+90 SQHEHAETAE
-100 KKQRINELQTSIS
+100 RKQRINELQTSIS
-113 SNRHREKDKSVQI
+113 SNRRQEKDKSVQI

-172 FVYLFESEDELNY
+172 FVYLLESEDELNY

-207 EAFSVYVI
+207 EAFSVYLI

-252 EIAQNLICNGWK
+252 EIAQDLICNGLK

-326 SVDGAILRVASL
+326 SVDGAILRVTSL
-338 KNEVFLG
+338 KNDVFPG

-406 EIRRELRTAESQCVR
+406 EIRRELRAAESQCVR

-430 SKAIVDKEIRNGSFD
+430 SKAIVDKEIRNGAFD

-562 RAMEF
+562 CAMEF

-729 IIRPDDDLEKYYFDF
+729 IIRPDDDLEKYYLDF

-800 SESKKNLHPTLKYF
+800 AESKKNLHPTLKYF

-824 VSLIDKTVTWFGMP
+824 VALIDKTVTWFGMP

-887 KDAQGTLITD
+887 KDAQGNLITD

-958 GMLCPRCGCSLEAR
+958 GMLCPRCGCSLEAK

>member
-1 MDILFCKIRRGNRK
+1 MD
-15 SPDNG
+15 
-20 QGKERLDEM
+20 
-29 NLTGKRVYHR
+29 LTGKRVHHR
-39 KFGDGIIT
+39 SFGDGVIT
-47 EQKETTIAVAF
+47 EQKKTTIVVTFRDGA
-58 WNETK
+58 K

-68 DCFQTFL
+68 DCFQTYL
-75 EILDTDLKEEIQEEV
+75 KILDTDLKEDVQEVV
-90 SHHEHTETAE
+90 SQHEHAETAE
-100 KKQRINELQTSIS
+100 RKQRINELQTSIS
-113 SNRHREKDKSVQI
+113 SNRRQEKDKSVQI

-172 FVYLFESEDELNY
+172 FVYLLESEDELNY

-207 EAFSVYVI
+207 EAFSVYLI

-252 EIAQNLICNGWK
+252 EIAQDLICNGLK

-326 SVDGAILRVASL
+326 SVDGAILRVTSL
-338 KNEVFLG
+338 KNDVFPG

-406 EIRRELRTAESQCVR
+406 EIRRELRAAESQCVR

-430 SKAIVDKEIRNGSFD
+430 SKAIVDKEIRNGAFD

-562 RAMEF
+562 HAMEF

-729 IIRPDDDLEKYYFDF
+729 IIRPDDDLEKYYLDF

-754 IKDLATARREIRIDI
+754 IKDLATARREVRIDI

-800 SESKKNLHPTLKYF
+800 AESKKNLHPTLKYF

-824 VSLIDKTVTWFGMP
+824 VALIDKTVTWFGMP

-887 KDAQGTLITD
+887 KDAQGNLITD

-958 GMLCPRCGCSLEAR
+958 GMLCPRCGCSLEAK

>member
-1 MDILFCKIRRGNRK
+1 MFCKIRQGNRK

-29 NLTGKRVYHR
+29 DLTGKRVHHR
-39 KFGDGIIT
+39 SFGDGVIT
-47 EQKETTIAVAF
+47 EQKKTTIVVTFRDGA
-58 WNETK
+58 K

-68 DCFQTFL
+68 GCFQTYL
-75 EILDTDLKEEIQEEV
+75 KILDTDLKEDVQEVV
-90 SHHEHTETAE
+90 SQHEHAETAE
-100 KKQRINELQTSIS
+100 RKQRINELQTSIS
-113 SNRHREKDKSVQI
+113 SNRRQEKDKSVQI

-157 ILLQEGKRIGRDNGQ
+157 ILLQEGKRIGRDNGR
-172 FVYLFESEDELNY
+172 FVYLLESEDELNY

-198 QISGKILNC
+198 QISGKILNG
-207 EAFSVYVI
+207 EAFSVYLI
-215 SELDLGAEVEMLNIS
+215 SELDLGAEVEMLDIS

-252 EIAQNLICNGWK
+252 EIAQDLICNGLK

-326 SVDGAILRVASL
+326 SVDGAILRVTSL
-338 KNEVFLG
+338 KNDVFPG

-430 SKAIVDKEIRNGSFD
+430 SKAIVDKEIRNGAFD

-567 VDLSGTMS
+567 VDLSGTML

-633 PHTIKCATV
+633 PHAIKCATV

-712 FMQMLKSYRAT
+712 FMQMLKSYRTT

-729 IIRPDDDLEKYYFDF
+729 IICPNDDLEKYYFDF

-754 IKDLATARREIRIDI
+754 IKDLATARREVRIDI

-800 SESKKNLHPTLKYF
+800 AESKKNLHPTLKYF

-824 VSLIDKTVTWFGMP
+824 IALIDKTVTWFGMP

-874 EMSQVMDQAKTVE
+874 EMSHVMDQAKTVE
-887 KDAQGTLITD
+887 KDAQGNLITD

-958 GMLCPRCGCSLEAR
+958 GMLCPRCGCSLEAK

>member
-1 MDILFCKIRRGNRK
+1 
-15 SPDNG
+15 
-20 QGKERLDEM
+20 
-29 NLTGKRVYHR
+29 
-39 KFGDGIIT
+39 
-47 EQKETTIAVAF
+47 
-58 WNETK
+58 

-68 DCFQTFL
+68 GCFQTYL
-75 EILDTDLKEEIQEEV
+75 KILDTDLKEDVQEVV
-90 SHHEHTETAE
+90 SQHEHAETAE
-100 KKQRINELQTSIS
+100 RKQRINELQTSIS
-113 SNRHREKDKSVQI
+113 SNRRQEKDKSVQI

-157 ILLQEGKRIGRDNGQ
+157 ILLQEGKRIGRDNGR
-172 FVYLFESEDELNY
+172 FVYLLESEDELNY

-198 QISGKILNC
+198 QISGKILNG
-207 EAFSVYVI
+207 EAFSVYLI
-215 SELDLGAEVEMLNIS
+215 SELDLGAEVEMLDIS

-252 EIAQNLICNGWK
+252 EIAQDLICNGLK

-326 SVDGAILRVASL
+326 SVDGAILRVTSL
-338 KNEVFLG
+338 KNDVFPG

-430 SKAIVDKEIRNGSFD
+430 SKAIVDKEIRNGAFD

-633 PHTIKCATV
+633 PHAIKCATV

-712 FMQMLKSYRAT
+712 FMQMLKSYRTT

-729 IIRPDDDLEKYYFDF
+729 IIWPNDDLEKYYFDF

-754 IKDLATARREIRIDI
+754 IKDLATARREVRIDI

-800 SESKKNLHPTLKYF
+800 AESKKNLHPTLKYF

-824 VSLIDKTVTWFGMP
+824 IALIDKTVTWFGMP

-874 EMSQVMDQAKTVE
+874 EMSHVMDQAKTVE
-887 KDAQGTLITD
+887 KDAQGNLITD

-958 GMLCPRCGCSLEAR
+958 GMLCPRCGCSLEAK

>member
-1 MDILFCKIRRGNRK
+1 MD
-15 SPDNG
+15 
-20 QGKERLDEM
+20 
-29 NLTGKRVYHR
+29 LTGKRVHHR
-39 KFGDGIIT
+39 SFGDGVIT
-47 EQKETTIAVAF
+47 EQKKTTIVVTFRDGA
-58 WNETK
+58 K

-68 DCFQTFL
+68 GCFQMYL
-75 EILDTDLKEEIQEEV
+75 KILDTDLKEDVQEVV
-90 SHHEHTETAE
+90 SQHEHAETAE
-100 KKQRINELQTSIS
+100 RKQRINELQTSIS
-113 SNRHREKDKSVQI
+113 SNRRQEKDKSVQI

-172 FVYLFESEDELNY
+172 FVYLLESEDELNY

-207 EAFSVYVI
+207 EAFSVYLI
-215 SELDLGAEVEMLNIS
+215 SELDLGAEVEMLDIS

-252 EIAQNLICNGWK
+252 EIAQDLICNGLK

-326 SVDGAILRVASL
+326 SVDGAILRVTSL
-338 KNEVFLG
+338 KNDVFPG

-406 EIRRELRTAESQCVR
+406 EIRRELRAAESQCVR

-430 SKAIVDKEIRNGSFD
+430 SKAIVDKEIRNGAFD

-633 PHTIKCATV
+633 PHAIKCATV

-651 VIVYDAVDCYRLP
+651 AIVYDAVDCYRLP

-729 IIRPDDDLEKYYFDF
+729 IIRPNDDLEKYYFDF

-754 IKDLATARREIRIDI
+754 IKDLATARREVRIDI
-769 PDSPANSDINT
+769 PDSPANSDINI

-800 SESKKNLHPTLKYF
+800 AESKKNLHPTLKYF

-824 VSLIDKTVTWFGMP
+824 IALIDKTVTWFGMP

-845 IEGRTSAI
+845 MEGRTSAI

-887 KDAQGTLITD
+887 KDAQGNLITD

-958 GMLCPRCGCSLEAR
+958 GMLCPRCGCSLEAK

>member
-1 MDILFCKIRRGNRK
+1 MFCKIRQGNRK

-29 NLTGKRVYHR
+29 DLTGKRVHHR
-39 KFGDGIIT
+39 SFGDGVIT
-47 EQKETTIAVAF
+47 EQKKTTIVVTFRDGA
-58 WNETK
+58 K

-68 DCFQTFL
+68 GCFQTYL
-75 EILDTDLKEEIQEEV
+75 KILDTDLKEDVQEVV
-90 SHHEHTETAE
+90 SQHEHAETAE
-100 KKQRINELQTSIS
+100 RKQRINELQTSIS
-113 SNRHREKDKSVQI
+113 SNRRQEKDKSVQI

-172 FVYLFESEDELNY
+172 FVYLLESEDELNY

-207 EAFSVYVI
+207 EAFSVYLI
-215 SELDLGAEVEMLNIS
+215 SELDLGAEVEMLDIS

-252 EIAQNLICNGWK
+252 EIAQDLICNGLK

-326 SVDGAILRVASL
+326 SVDGAILRVTSL
-338 KNEVFLG
+338 KNDVFPG

-430 SKAIVDKEIRNGSFD
+430 SKAIVDKEIRNGAFD

-633 PHTIKCATV
+633 PHAIKCATV

-712 FMQMLKSYRAT
+712 FMQMLKSYRTT

-729 IIRPDDDLEKYYFDF
+729 IIRPNDDLEKYYFDF

-754 IKDLATARREIRIDI
+754 IKDLATARREVRIDI

-800 SESKKNLHPTLKYF
+800 AESKKNLHPTLKYF

-824 VSLIDKTVTWFGMP
+824 IALIDKTVTWFGMP

-874 EMSQVMDQAKTVE
+874 EMSHVMDQAKTVE
-887 KDAQGTLITD
+887 KDAQGNLITD

-924 KYFLSCSGYPSCK
+924 KYFLRCSGYPSCK

-958 GMLCPRCGCSLEAR
+958 GMLCPRCGCSLEAK

>member
-1 MDILFCKIRRGNRK
+1 
-15 SPDNG
+15 
-20 QGKERLDEM
+20 
-29 NLTGKRVYHR
+29 
-39 KFGDGIIT
+39 
-47 EQKETTIAVAF
+47 
-58 WNETK
+58 

-68 DCFQTFL
+68 GCFQTYL
-75 EILDTDLKEEIQEEV
+75 KILDTDLKEDVQEVV
-90 SHHEHTETAE
+90 SQHEHAETAE
-100 KKQRINELQTSIS
+100 RKQRINELQTSIS
-113 SNRHREKDKSVQI
+113 SNRRQEKDKSVQI

-172 FVYLFESEDELNY
+172 FVYLLESEDELNY

-207 EAFSVYVI
+207 EAFSVYLI

-252 EIAQNLICNGWK
+252 EIAQDLICNGLK

-309 AHIDK
+309 VHIDK

-326 SVDGAILRVASL
+326 SVDGAILRVTSL
-338 KNEVFLG
+338 KNDVFPG

-406 EIRRELRTAESQCVR
+406 EIRRELRAAESQCVR

-430 SKAIVDKEIRNGSFD
+430 SKAIVDKEIRNGAFD

-633 PHTIKCATV
+633 PHAIKCATV

-729 IIRPDDDLEKYYFDF
+729 IIRPNDDLEKYYFDF

-754 IKDLATARREIRIDI
+754 IKDLATARREVRIDI

-800 SESKKNLHPTLKYF
+800 AESKKNLHPTLKYF

-824 VSLIDKTVTWFGMP
+824 IALIDKTVTWFGMP

-845 IEGRTSAI
+845 IDGRTSAI

-887 KDAQGTLITD
+887 KDAQGNLITD

-958 GMLCPRCGCSLEAR
+958 GMLCPRCGCSLEAK

>member
-1 MDILFCKIRRGNRK
+1 MFCKIRQGNRK

-29 NLTGKRVYHR
+29 DLTGKRVHHR
-39 KFGDGIIT
+39 SFGDGVIT
-47 EQKETTIAVAF
+47 EQKKTTIVVTFRDGA
-58 WNETK
+58 K

-68 DCFQTFL
+68 GCFQTYL
-75 EILDTDLKEEIQEEV
+75 KILDTDLKEDVQEVV
-90 SHHEHTETAE
+90 SQHEHAETAE
-100 KKQRINELQTSIS
+100 RKQRINELQTSIS
-113 SNRHREKDKSVQI
+113 SNRRQEKDKSVQI

-133 DFCQAYRMAL
+133 DFCQAYRVAL

-172 FVYLFESEDELNY
+172 FVYLLESEDELNY

-207 EAFSVYVI
+207 EAFSVYLI
-215 SELDLGAEVEMLNIS
+215 SEFDLGAEVEMLDIS

-252 EIAQNLICNGWK
+252 EIAQDLICNGLK

-299 KTQTLAKIAW
+299 KTQTLAKIVW

-326 SVDGAILRVASL
+326 SVDGAILRVTSL
-338 KNEVFLG
+338 KNDVFPG

-430 SKAIVDKEIRNGSFD
+430 SKAIVDKEIRNGAFD

-633 PHTIKCATV
+633 PHAIKCATV

-706 MSENLM
+706 MSEKLM

-754 IKDLATARREIRIDI
+754 IKDLATARREVRIDI

-800 SESKKNLHPTLKYF
+800 AESKKNLHPTLKYF

-824 VSLIDKTVTWFGMP
+824 VTLIDKTVTWFGMP

-845 IEGRTSAI
+845 IEGRTSTI

-887 KDAQGTLITD
+887 KDAQGNLITD

-958 GMLCPRCGCSLEAR
+958 GMLCPRCGCSLEAK

>member
-1 MDILFCKIRRGNRK
+1 LFCKIRQGNRK

-29 NLTGKRVYHR
+29 DLTGKRVHHR
-39 KFGDGIIT
+39 SFGDGVIT
-47 EQKETTIAVAF
+47 EQKKTTIVVTFRDGA
-58 WNETK
+58 K

-68 DCFQTFL
+68 GCFQTYL
-75 EILDTDLKEEIQEEV
+75 KILDTDLKEDVQEVV
-90 SHHEHTETAE
+90 SQHEHAETAE
-100 KKQRINELQTSIS
+100 RKQRINELQTSIS
-113 SNRHREKDKSVQI
+113 SNRRQEKDKSVQI

-172 FVYLFESEDELNY
+172 FVYLLESEDELNY

-207 EAFSVYVI
+207 EAFSVYLI
-215 SELDLGAEVEMLNIS
+215 SELDLGAEVEMLDIS

-252 EIAQNLICNGWK
+252 EIAQDLICNGLK

-326 SVDGAILRVASL
+326 SVDGAILRVTSL
-338 KNEVFLG
+338 KNDVFPG

-430 SKAIVDKEIRNGSFD
+430 SKAIVDKEIRNGAFD

-633 PHTIKCATV
+633 PHAIKCATV

-712 FMQMLKSYRAT
+712 FMQMLKSYRTT

-729 IIRPDDDLEKYYFDF
+729 IICPNDDLEKYYFDF

-754 IKDLATARREIRIDI
+754 IKDLATARREVRIDI

-800 SESKKNLHPTLKYF
+800 AESKKNLHPTLKYF

-824 VSLIDKTVTWFGMP
+824 IALIDKTVTWFGMP

-874 EMSQVMDQAKTVE
+874 EMSHVMDQAKTVE
-887 KDAQGTLITD
+887 KDAQGNLITD

-958 GMLCPRCGCSLEAR
+958 GMLCPRCGCSLEAK

>member
-1 MDILFCKIRRGNRK
+1 MD
-15 SPDNG
+15 
-20 QGKERLDEM
+20 
-29 NLTGKRVYHR
+29 LTGKRVHHR
-39 KFGDGIIT
+39 SFGDGVIT
-47 EQKETTIAVAF
+47 EQKKTTIVVTFRDGA
-58 WNETK
+58 K

-68 DCFQTFL
+68 DCFQTYL
-75 EILDTDLKEEIQEEV
+75 KILDTDLKEDVQEVV
-90 SHHEHTETAE
+90 SQHEHAETAE
-100 KKQRINELQTSIS
+100 RKQRINELQTSIS
-113 SNRHREKDKSVQI
+113 SNRRQEKDKSVQI

-172 FVYLFESEDELNY
+172 FVYLLESEDELNY

-207 EAFSVYVI
+207 EAFSVYLI

-252 EIAQNLICNGWK
+252 EIAQDLICNGLK

-326 SVDGAILRVASL
+326 SVDGAILRVTSL
-338 KNEVFLG
+338 KNDVFPG

-406 EIRRELRTAESQCVR
+406 EIRRELRAAESQCVR

-430 SKAIVDKEIRNGSFD
+430 SKAIVDKEIRNGAFD

-544 NGMTEKREKTVM
+544 DGMTEKREKTVM

-562 RAMEF
+562 HAMEF

-729 IIRPDDDLEKYYFDF
+729 IIRPDDDLEKYYLDF

-754 IKDLATARREIRIDI
+754 IKDLATARREVRIDI

-800 SESKKNLHPTLKYF
+800 AESKKNLHPTLKYF

-824 VSLIDKTVTWFGMP
+824 VALIDKTVTWFGMP

-887 KDAQGTLITD
+887 KDAQGNLITD

-958 GMLCPRCGCSLEAR
+958 GMLCPRCGCSLEAK

>member
-1 MDILFCKIRRGNRK
+1 MFCKIRQGNRK

-29 NLTGKRVYHR
+29 DLTGKRVHHR
-39 KFGDGIIT
+39 SFGDGVIT
-47 EQKETTIAVAF
+47 EQKKTTIVVTFRDGA
-58 WNETK
+58 K

-68 DCFQTFL
+68 GCFQTYL
-75 EILDTDLKEEIQEEV
+75 KILDTDLKEDVQEVV
-90 SHHEHTETAE
+90 SQHEHAETAE
-100 KKQRINELQTSIS
+100 RKQRINELQTSIS
-113 SNRHREKDKSVQI
+113 SNRRQEKDKSVQI

-172 FVYLFESEDELNY
+172 FVYLLESEDELNY

-207 EAFSVYVI
+207 EAFSVYLI

-252 EIAQNLICNGWK
+252 EIAQDLICNGLK

-272 IAKGQETAVRMS
+272 IA
-284 LEQPITFVW
+284 
-293 GPPGTG
+293 
-299 KTQTLAKIAW
+299 
-309 AHIDK
+309 K

-326 SVDGAILRVASL
+326 SVDGAILRVTSL
-338 KNEVFLG
+338 KNDVFPG

-406 EIRRELRTAESQCVR
+406 EIRRELRAAESQCVR

-430 SKAIVDKEIRNGSFD
+430 SKAIVDKEIRNGAFD

-633 PHTIKCATV
+633 PHAIKCATV

-729 IIRPDDDLEKYYFDF
+729 IIRPNDDLEKYYFDF

-754 IKDLATARREIRIDI
+754 IKDLATARREVRIDI

-800 SESKKNLHPTLKYF
+800 AESKKNLHPTLKYF

-824 VSLIDKTVTWFGMP
+824 IALIDKTVTWFGMP

-887 KDAQGTLITD
+887 KDAQGNLITD

-958 GMLCPRCGCSLEAR
+958 GMLCPRCGCSLEAK

>member
-1 MDILFCKIRRGNRK
+1 MFCKIRQGNRK

-29 NLTGKRVYHR
+29 DLTGKRVHHR
-39 KFGDGIIT
+39 SFGDGVIT
-47 EQKETTIAVAF
+47 EQKKTTIVVTFRDGA
-58 WNETK
+58 K

-68 DCFQTFL
+68 DCFQTYL
-75 EILDTDLKEEIQEEV
+75 KILDTDLKEDVQEVV
-90 SHHEHTETAE
+90 SQHEHAETAE
-100 KKQRINELQTSIS
+100 RKQRINELQTSIS
-113 SNRHREKDKSVQI
+113 SNRRQEKDKSVQI

-172 FVYLFESEDELNY
+172 FVYLLESEDELNY

-207 EAFSVYVI
+207 EAFSVYLI

-252 EIAQNLICNGWK
+252 EIAQDLICNGLK

-326 SVDGAILRVASL
+326 SVDGAILRVTSL
-338 KNEVFLG
+338 KNDVFPG

-406 EIRRELRTAESQCVR
+406 EIRRELRAAESQCVR

-430 SKAIVDKEIRNGSFD
+430 SKAIVDKEIRNGAFD

-544 NGMTEKREKTVM
+544 DGMTEKREKTVM

-562 RAMEF
+562 HAMEF

-729 IIRPDDDLEKYYFDF
+729 IIRPNDDLEKYYFDF

-800 SESKKNLHPTLKYF
+800 AESKKNLHPTLKYF

-824 VSLIDKTVTWFGMP
+824 IALIDKTVTWFGMP

-887 KDAQGTLITD
+887 KDAQGNLITD

-958 GMLCPRCGCSLEAR
+958 GMLCPRCGCSLEAK

>member
-1 MDILFCKIRRGNRK
+1 MFCKIRQGNRK

-29 NLTGKRVYHR
+29 DLTGKRVHHR
-39 KFGDGIIT
+39 SFGDGVIT
-47 EQKETTIAVAF
+47 EQKKTTIVVTFRDGA
-58 WNETK
+58 K

-68 DCFQTFL
+68 GCFQTYL
-75 EILDTDLKEEIQEEV
+75 KILDTDLKEDVQEVV
-90 SHHEHTETAE
+90 SQHEHAETAE
-100 KKQRINELQTSIS
+100 RKQRINELQTSIS
-113 SNRHREKDKSVQI
+113 SNRRQEKDKSVQI

-172 FVYLFESEDELNY
+172 FVYLLESEDELNY

-207 EAFSVYVI
+207 EAFSVYLI

-252 EIAQNLICNGWK
+252 EIAQDLICNGLK

-326 SVDGAILRVASL
+326 SVDGAILRVTSL
-338 KNEVFLG
+338 KNDVFPG

-406 EIRRELRTAESQCVR
+406 EIRRELRAAESQCVR

-430 SKAIVDKEIRNGSFD
+430 SKAIVDKEIRNGAFD

-504 AVDQGSNHKWLC
+504 VVDQGSNHKWLC

-633 PHTIKCATV
+633 PHAIKCATV

-723 APMIPE
+723 APIIPE
-729 IIRPDDDLEKYYFDF
+729 IIRPNDDLEKYYFDF

-754 IKDLATARREIRIDI
+754 IKDLATARREVRIDI

-800 SESKKNLHPTLKYF
+800 AESKKNLHPTLKYF

-824 VSLIDKTVTWFGMP
+824 IALIDKTVTWFGMP

-887 KDAQGTLITD
+887 KDAQGNLITD

-958 GMLCPRCGCSLEAR
+958 GMLCPRCGCSLEAK